1 MQDKIIKYF
10 VGPQRISTHL
20 EVTVVGVVA
29 TNATM
34 TKEGAN
40 KVAQMAH
47 NALAKTIVP
56 PHTMFDGATI
66 TSGGDG

>member
-1 MQDKIIKYF
+1 M
-10 VGPQRISTHL
+10 
-20 EVTVVGVVA
+20 VGVVA